1 MRRLLGLLACL
12 GTVGCATTGIP
23 VPAPEP
29 LPTLNADN
37 APEWLR
43 EATVTLVRGHH
54 RPFCTGAVTLKA
66 NLILTAAHCV
76 PEEGRI
82 HVRLHDRRVVHAQ
95 IVAHDAARD
104 VAVLRTRH
112 PLPIQPLPLAP
123 TAVTAR
129 AETALFLGMPR
140 HHRPIQRTQVRMD
153 GRCPRL
159 PTLQMVLRSDYEGR
173 PGDSGAPLLSARG
186 VVGIV
191 SGGKMCR
198 VAIPI
203 EHATP
208 LLQQAQAPPANT

>member
-29 LPTLNADN
+29 VPTLNADN
-37 APEWLR
+37 APDWLR

-82 HVRLHDRRVVHAQ
+82 HVRLHDGRVVHAR

-123 TAVTAR
+123 SNGLRCGWMAAVHVSPRSRWYCAQTTRAGPVIRAR
-129 AETALFLGMPR
+129 L
-140 HHRPIQRTQVRMD
+140 
-153 GRCPRL
+153 C
-159 PTLQMVLRSDYEGR
+159 
-173 PGDSGAPLLSARG
+173 
-186 VVGIV
+186 
-191 SGGKMCR
+191 
-198 VAIPI
+198 
-203 EHATP
+203 
-208 LLQQAQAPPANT
+208 